1 MNLQNLNVEELN
13 AQEEHEVDCG
23 GWIANAQ
30 KL

>member
-13 AQEEHEVDCG
+13 DKEVHEVDCG
-23 GWIANAQ
+23 GWIAYAQ

>member
-13 AQEEHEVDCG
+13 AQEVYEVDGG
-23 GWIANAQ
+23 GWITNAQ